1 MEYKTGTWMGAG
13 GGGGGGVTA
22 AFLLNNENKSGWPS
36 LTYNS
41 LYLLLII
48 S

>member
-22 AFLLNNENKSGWPS
+22 AFLLNNENKFKSFAP
-36 LTYNS
+36 YPF
-41 LYLLLII
+41 
-48 S
+48 